1 MYADSEM
8 MLNIVR
14 YSEAGGEE
22 RLLIEHKTKLGFT
35 PLLSAV
41 RFTNPKCVT
50 MLLAKNAQVLAKDTK
65 RNLNALLWAVVCL
78 LYTSPSPRDATLSR
92 MPSSA

>member
-50 MLLAKNAQVLAKDTK
+50 MLLAKNA
-65 RNLNALLWAVVCL
+65 
-78 LYTSPSPRDATLSR
+78 
-92 MPSSA
+92 